1 MEDSLLELDK
11 LNRNESEI
19 TKGTNRTSVGCM
31 VEHKTEASDK
41 EEIGIKIGRE
51 IENEE
56 FGKKGDTEISPGY
69 DMEENQQELGLYMNQ
84 EGLSSPIF
92 GKIKGKRGR
101 KTLKEL
107 REIEGLSREQ
117 RKIDELLKM
126 GKGKCLPKAS

>member
-69 DMEENQQELGLYMNQ
+69 DMEENQQELGLYMNR

-92 GKIKGKRGR
+92 GKIK
-101 KTLKEL
+101 
-107 REIEGLSREQ
+107 
-117 RKIDELLKM
+117 
-126 GKGKCLPKAS
+126 